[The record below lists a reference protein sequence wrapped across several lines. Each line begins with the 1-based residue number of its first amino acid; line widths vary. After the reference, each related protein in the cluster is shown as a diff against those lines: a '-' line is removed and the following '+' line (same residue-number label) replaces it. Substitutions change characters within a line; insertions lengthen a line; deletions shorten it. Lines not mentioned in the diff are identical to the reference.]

1 MQMKI
6 RILSWNVRWANNRDK
21 RKIIKSV
28 IKSQRVDV
36 VCLQETKIKEMTIG
50 FVRSLRV
57 GRHLDWSVVNLMDA
71 AGDIMVFWDNRVFEL
86 VDLEEGEYSML
97 CHFKNYVDGVVWV
110 FNGVYGSVNSRD
122 REDFWEKLG
131 SIRGLWSD
139 PWCVGWD
146 FNMIRFPEEH
156 SRRWVFC
163 INEEIFRNGRRF
175 GAKGLSFA
183 GRSFYLE
190 GCSTQTNF

>member
-36 VCLQETKIKEMTIG
+36 VCLQETKIKEMTTG
-50 FVRSLRV
+50 L
-57 GRHLDWSVVNLMDA
+57 SVVNLMGA

-97 CHFKNYVDGVVWV
+97 CHFKNCVDGVVWV
-110 FNGVYGSVNSRD
+110 FNGVYGPVNNRD

-139 PWCVGWD
+139 PWCVGGD
-146 FNMIRFPEEH
+146 FNMIRFLEER

-183 GRSFYLE
+183 GGSFYLE
-190 GCSTQTNF
+190 GCST